1 MNIEFLLKRII
12 MAVSVFT
19 ILVSTSACGRLEKRD
34 PDKLFIVTTL
44 FPQYDFAKHIV
55 GDKGEVKLLLSPGL
69 EAHSYDPAPADIV
82 DINESDLFIYTGDEM
97 ETWAADIIKSL
108 ERKTDILDV
117 SEGIDLVKEEHN
129 HEEHDHE
136 EHNKEHEHIYDP
148 HIWTSPVN
156 AMIMVENILDELIRI
171 DGENEDYYRENAD
184 KYLKELEEL
193 DKDIREVVDNS
204 QIKTIFFADK
214 FAMYYFV
221 NEYGL
226 EYISAYDSCFAET
239 EPSAKLVASIIDEVR
254 ECNAT
259 AIFYAELSNHKSAD
273 TISEE
278 TGSKALLLHSCHNVS
293 KKEFRNKETYLSL
306 MRKNL
311 ENLKTGLNYQ
321 AE

>member
-117 SEGIDLVKEEHN
+117 SKGIDLVKEEHN

-184 KYLKELEEL
+184 KYLKELKEL

-226 EYISAYDSCFAET
+226 EYISAYDSCSAET
-239 EPSAKLVASIIDEVR
+239 EPSARLVASIIDEVR

>member
-19 ILVSTSACGRLEKRD
+19 ILISTSACGRLEKRD

-117 SEGIDLVKEEHN
+117 SEGIDLVKEEEHS
-129 HEEHDHE
+129 HEEHN
-136 EHNKEHEHIYDP
+136 NKEHEHIYDP

-156 AMIMVENILDELIRI
+156 AMVMVENILDELIRI

-226 EYISAYDSCFAET
+226 EYISAYDSCSAET
-239 EPSAKLVASIIDEVR
+239 EPSARLVASIIDEVR